1 MRTTPREIID
11 FPEDNIWGA
20 VPGPSKSVTKGF
32 LFILRPLEEGA
43 HRIVIHIVDA
53 VFGEYRFVW
62 RLDVVDDLQV

>member
-11 FPEDNIWGA
+11 FPKDNISGA
-20 VPGPSKSVTKGF
+20 VPAPSKSVTKGF